1 MDIQTINVDNNIK
14 VLQITGSFDVY
25 TAGPV
30 RAWIDQ
36 ALNGDLYPNIIV
48 DLNGVH
54 FIDSTALA
62 ILVQGMRR
70 SRERRGDVR
79 LCGLQ
84 QPVRMVLE
92 LTRLDKVFEIYSNR
106 SEAATGFASIS

>member
-1 MDIQTINVDNNIK
+1 MDIKTNIVNNIK
-14 VLQITGSFDVY
+14 VLQIFGNFDVY

-30 RAWIDQ
+30 REWIE
-36 ALNGDLYPNIIV
+36 AASAELPPNIVI
-48 DLNGVH
+48 DMGEVH

-62 ILVQGMRR
+62 VLVQGMRR
-70 SRERRGDVR
+70 SRERNGDIH

-92 LTRLDKVFEIYSNR
+92 LTRLDKVFEIYSNQ
-106 SEAATGFASIS
+106 SEAMTGFEAMA

>member
-1 MDIQTINVDNNIK
+1 MDIKTNNVNSIK

-30 RAWIDQ
+30 REWIDQ
-36 ALNGDLYPNIIV
+36 AAGGARPNIVV
-48 DLNGVH
+48 DMSGVH

-70 SRERRGDVR
+70 SREYNGDVR

-92 LTRLDKVFEIYSNR
+92 LTRLDKVFEIYSNQ
-106 SEAATGFASIS
+106 SEAVTGFANTP

>member
-1 MDIQTINVDNNIK
+1 MEIKTNTINNIQ
-14 VLQITGSFDVY
+14 VIEISGSFDIY

-30 RAWIDQ
+30 RSWLEQSTRESPA
-36 ALNGDLYPNIIV
+36 NIIL
-48 DLNGVH
+48 DLSKVN

-62 ILVQGMRR
+62 ILIKSIRDAK
-70 SRERRGDVR
+70 EKDGDIR

-92 LTRLDKVFEIYSNR
+92 LTRLDKVFEIFPTR
-106 SEAATGFASIS
+106 EEALLGFTN

>member
-1 MDIQTINVDNNIK
+1 MDIKTNIVNDIK

-30 RAWIDQ
+30 REWID
-36 ALNGDLYPNIIV
+36 AAVVDYPPYIVIDLSEV
-48 DLNGVH
+48 Q

-70 SRERRGDVR
+70 SRDQRGDIH

-92 LTRLDKVFEIYSNR
+92 LTRLDKVFEIYPNMGD
-106 SEAATGFASIS
+106 AITGFLAMG